1 MVKTI
6 KRSVPFTL
14 RFSNTGKLDVIDA
27 TAKEYRRVINYFL
40 GRLQKGEEL
49 TEEFLKRFSTPLSY
63 RYRQC
68 AKRQAL
74 AVQNSWERRWK
85 KRLDNIRRLRKLSLI
100 HI

>member
-14 RFSNTGKLDVIDA
+14 CFSNTGKLDVVDT

-49 TEEFLKRFSTPLSY
+49 TEEFLKRFSTPSPTVTNNAPRGRPY
-63 RYRQC
+63 PYSTPGR
-68 AKRQAL
+68 
-74 AVQNSWERRWK
+74 EGG
-85 KRLDNIRRLRKLSLI
+85 RKGSTRSRG
-100 HI
+100 